1 MICDAD
7 QRRHLPRISVTHRTR
22 TPVQN
27 RDRNPNVFSTAE
39 ILELLRDIPGINAGK
54 AEQIRRHWLAL
65 VESEDRTDLTR
76 LETPRDIAI
85 KHYLDC
91 ALPLKFVKLP
101 SPLLDIGSGAGFP
114 GLVLKIL
121 SPETHVILGEV
132 RPKRTRFLEQVIS
145 DLGLTGV
152 EVFAHRIGPQFP
164 LEIQGVVTRA
174 LESSRDTL
182 YRVQPFLPKGGKVIL
197 LKGPKGDEEIAEAV
211 GELTDFQHEKTFRYN
226 LGNTGNERRLVVFTR
241 TRESVRTSAAAPKA
255 AESRASAR
263 GPKTIEITSR
273 ANEQFKSLLS
283 LGEARAIRK
292 SGQFLVS
299 GERLVREI
307 TGDKKLS
314 ASLVSIVTEPA
325 LHALEAPCDRIMLAP
340 ALFREVDFSGTK
352 FPLALMRTPVV
363 PEWKGKLEDGVTVFL
378 PFQDPGNVGAAIRS
392 AAAFGAHRVVLLRES
407 ASAFLPKAVRAA
419 ANALFHVE
427 LLSGPS
433 LDELVALGLPL
444 YRLDIEGEDLGEI
457 EFGKKIGLIPGVEGY
472 GFKSHGKTIP
482 VRIPIAGNIESLNA
496 QSALSIALYEIGRT
510 RKASK

>member
-1 MICDAD
+1 M
-7 QRRHLPRISVTHRTR
+7 THRTR

-39 ILELLRDIPGINAGK
+39 ILELLREIPGINADK
-54 AEQIRRHWLAL
+54 AEKIRRHWLAL
-65 VESEDRTDLTR
+65 VMSEDRTDLTR
-76 LETPRDIAI
+76 LESPQDIAI

-132 RPKRTRFLEQVIS
+132 RPKRTRFLEQCIA
-145 DLGLTGV
+145 DLALTGV

-211 GELTDFQHEKTFRYN
+211 GELTDFVHEKTYRYN

-241 TRESVRTSAAAPKA
+241 MRESVRTQVT
-255 AESRASAR
+255 AEPTVKNRPGR
-263 GPKTIEITSR
+263 TIEITSR

-283 LGEARAIRK
+283 LSEARAIRK
-292 SGQFLVS
+292 SGQYLVS

-307 TGDKKLS
+307 VANPDLKNL
-314 ASLVSIVTEPA
+314 LMQIITEPA
-325 LHALEAPCDRIMLAP
+325 LPSLPADCDRVVLSP

-352 FPLALMRTPVV
+352 FPLALMRL
-363 PEWKGKLEDGVTVFL
+363 PEMREWQGKLEDGVTVFL

-392 AAAFGAHRVVLLRES
+392 AAAFGARRVVLLKES

-419 ANALFHVE
+419 ANALFQVE

-433 LDELVALGLPL
+433 LDELIATGLPL
-444 YRLDIEGEDLGEI
+444 YRLDIEGEALDKVH
-457 EFGKKIGLIPGVEGY
+457 FGDKVGLIAGVEGY

-482 VRIPIAGNIESLNA
+482 VRIPIAGNVESLNA
-496 QSALSIALYEIGRT
+496 QSALSIALYEISRSRGSA
-510 RKASK
+510 K

>member
-1 MICDAD
+1 M
-7 QRRHLPRISVTHRTR
+7 R
-22 TPVQN
+22 
-27 RDRNPNVFSTAE
+27 E
-39 ILELLRDIPGINAGK
+39 IPGINADK
-54 AEQIRRHWLAL
+54 ADQLRRHWLAL
-65 VESEDRTDLTR
+65 IQSEDRTDLTR
-76 LETPRDIAI
+76 LESPRDIAI

-91 ALPLKFVKLP
+91 ALPLKFVNLP

-132 RPKRTRFLEQVIS
+132 RPKRTRFLGQCIA

-182 YRVQPFLPKGGKVIL
+182 NRVQPFLPKGGKVIL

-211 GELTDFQHEKTFRYN
+211 GELTDFAHEKTYRYN

-241 TRESVRTSAAAPKA
+241 IRESVRKLSPSSQPPASLRSDSPRPARV
-255 AESRASAR
+255 SR
-263 GPKTIEITSR
+263 TIEITSR

-283 LGEARAIRK
+283 LSEARAIRK
-292 SGQFLVS
+292 SGQYLVS

-307 TGDKKLS
+307 VANADLKN
-314 ASLVSIVTEPA
+314 SLINIITEPA
-325 LHALEAPCDRIMLAP
+325 LPALEADCDRIVLSP

-352 FPLALMRTPVV
+352 FPLALMRLPDMH
-363 PEWKGKLEDGVTVFL
+363 EWPGKLDDGVTVFL

-392 AAAFGAHRVVLLRES
+392 AAAFGARRVVLLREA

-419 ANALFHVE
+419 ANALFQLE
-427 LLSGPS
+427 LMSGPS
-433 LDELVALGLPL
+433 LDELIATGLQL
-444 YRLDIEGEDLGEI
+444 YRLDIEGEALDKVQFSEPV
-457 EFGKKIGLIPGVEGY
+457 GLIPGVEGY

-482 VRIPIAGNIESLNA
+482 VRIPIAGGIESLNA
-496 QSALSIALYEIGRT
+496 QSALSVALYEISRA
-510 RKASK
+510 RKAKA